1 MEAVVNQPLGDVRR
15 AHLVLELPP
24 VRKDALV
31 QTGRRVGQLIDVF
44 QMLADEVR
52 IQHRIARSLQN
63 PFRPVGQD
71 VGQRPHQYPEVA
83 EEGAHAPN
91 GLRPVEVPT
100 ETAGAFL
107 PQDRKGQERLQDF
120 LHCHRPGAGPAAAV
134 GRRKSL
140 VQVQVDDVGAE
151 LPRAGHS
158 GQRVHVGPVQI
169 DQPAPAVN
177 NFGNLLNLF
186 FKDAERVGVG
196 NHQRRHFFVHRLA
209 QRVEVELPV
218 GIGRDAADSVAG
230 DGGGGGVG
238 AVGGVGNQHHLARVA
253 LRGQIGAHHQ
263 DAGQLSVRA
272 RRRLQG
278 NGIHAGDFDQATF
291 QQPQDSQ
298 AALTQ
303 HQRLVGV
310 FAGESRQGRHHLV
323 HPRVVLHGAGPQRI
337 HPGVHAVVPGGE
349 AGEVAD
355 NFNLAHFGEA
365 FDLFA
370 HLRRAQEFTGFRC
383 GHVQRRQ
390 RVGILAG

>member
-1 MEAVVNQPLGDVRR
+1 MQA
-15 AHLVLELPP
+15 
-24 VRKDALV
+24 
-31 QTGRRVGQLIDVF
+31 GRRIGQLIDVF
-44 QMLADEVR
+44 QVLADKVC
-52 IQHRIARSLQN
+52 IQHRIAGSLQN
-63 PFRPVGQD
+63 PFRPIGQE
-71 VGQRPHQYPEVA
+71 VSQRPHQHSEVT
-83 EEGAHAPN
+83 EEGAHAPD

-100 ETAGAFL
+100 EAAGAFL
-107 PQDRKGQERLQDF
+107 PQHRKGQERLQDF
-120 LHCHRPGAGPAAAV
+120 LHRHRPGTGPAAAV

-140 VQVQVDDVGAE
+140 VQVQMDDVGAE

-158 GQRVHVGPVQI
+158 GQRVHVGPVQV
-169 DQPAPAVN
+169 DQPAPAVDN
-177 NFGNLLNLF
+177 LGNLLNLF
-186 FKDAERVGVG
+186 FKDTERVGVG
-196 NHQRRHFFVHRLA
+196 NHQRGHFFVHRLA

-218 GIGRDAADSVAG
+218 EIGRDAADTVAG

-238 AVGGVGNQHHLARVA
+238 AVGGVGNQHHLAGVA

-291 QQPQDSQ
+291 QQSHDSQ
-298 AALTQ
+298 AALAQ
-303 HQRLVGV
+303 LQRLVGM
-310 FAGESRQGRHHLV
+310 FAGEPRQGCHHLV
-323 HPRVVLHGAGPQRI
+323 HPRVVLHGAGPQRV

-355 NFNLAHFGEA
+355 DFNLAHFREA
-365 FDLFA
+365 RDLFA
-370 HLRRAQEFTGFRC
+370 HLFRAQEFLGIRC